1 MKNKKHKPKK
11 TYCFD
16 IDGTVCSNTYGKYNL
31 AKPNKH
37 FIEIINALFQKG
49 HKIIFYTSRGY
60 TTGIDW
66 AKTTK
71 EQLKRWGV
79 KYHQLIFGKPE
90 ADFYIDDRA
99 IHSDDFLKGRSKVA
113 KMNKDKNGDK
123 I

>member
-1 MKNKKHKPKK
+1 MKKNKKHELKK
-11 TYCFD
+11 TYCID
-16 IDGTVCSNTYGKYNL
+16 IDGTICSNTYGKYNL
-31 AKPNKH
+31 AKPDKH
-37 FIEIINALFQKG
+37 FIGIINALFQKG

-99 IHSDDFLKGRSKVA
+99 IHSDDFLKVCSKLA
-113 KMNKDKNGDK
+113 KTNKR
-123 I
+123 